1 MTHEPVH
8 VMIKKQVKPA
18 LVIFFLITII
28 VGIIYPLVITGIA
41 QLVFPVQSN
50 GNLIEHNG
58 NIVGSSLIGQ
68 SFTSSKYFWG
78 RLSATSPIPYNSGES
93 SGSNLGPT
101 NPALLDVVK
110 ARVDALQAA
119 DPDNSQPI
127 PVDLVTSSASGLD
140 PDISVAAAKYQVPR
154 IARERSLNES
164 DVVALVE
171 LQTEDQQFGLFGEPR
186 VNVLKLNLALDDL
199 STNRITVT
207 SLPEQ
212 PDVLTPL
219 MLGMRM
225 TDWTQL
231 ILLFVILAALI
242 VPIGGF
248 MAKVYTGEQ
257 TFLSPLF
264 ATVER
269 WILTLSGVNSSDEMD
284 WKMFAVA
291 MIVFS
296 FIGIATLFI
305 LQSVQQFLPLNP
317 VGIGTVPLDLSLN
330 TAVSFVTNT
339 NWQAYAGEN
348 GVSYL
353 TQMIGLA
360 VQNFMSAAVGMAV
373 LIAFI
378 YGFSRRS
385 ATTIGNF
392 WVLLIRSIF
401 ILLPFCVII
410 SLILVS
416 QGTVQS
422 FSGPVKVPLLDPVPD
437 STGELITTQS
447 IPLGPAAS
455 QIAIKLLGTNG
466 GGFFNAN
473 SAHPFE
479 NPTPVSNFL
488 EILVILVI
496 PTSLC
501 YTFGKMIGSAR
512 KGIAILI
519 AMTIIFIPLAGITIW
534 SEVQGNPAFTPLGID
549 QTPTLLQPGGNM
561 EGKEMRFGVVPSALF
576 SVVTTVTSCGA
587 VNSMHDSY
595 MPPGGFVQMFDIQ
608 LGEVV
613 FGGVGSGLYTML
625 IFVILA
631 MFIAGLM
638 VGRTPELYGKKI
650 EPYEMTLTTVHIL
663 IPIFLILGLTT
674 VAVLTD
680 PGRTAVLNPGP
691 HGFSE
696 ILYAFSSASQNNGSA
711 FAGLSANSIFYNL
724 TTAFAMLVGRYAV
737 AIITLALAG
746 SFVTKKI
753 VPVSDGTL
761 RDHRPLFIIWL
772 VFVVIVVGALSFLP
786 ALSLGPVVEYL
797 GIIAGGII

>member
-1 MTHEPVH
+1 
-8 VMIKKQVKPA
+8 MIRKQLRPA
-18 LVIFFLITII
+18 FIVFLIITLITG
-28 VGIIYPLVITGIA
+28 VLYPLVITGIA
-41 QLVFPVQSN
+41 QLVFPEQSN

-58 NIVGSSLIGQ
+58 KIVGSALIGQ
-68 SFTSSKYFWG
+68 PFTSSHYFWG
-78 RLSATSPIPYNSGES
+78 RLSATSPVPYNSGIS
-93 SGSNLGPT
+93 GGSNLGPT
-101 NPALLDVVK
+101 NPALMDEVK
-110 ARVDALQAA
+110 ARVNALHSA

-140 PDISVAAAKYQVPR
+140 PDISLAAANYQVPR
-154 IARERSLNES
+154 IARERNLSETI
-164 DVVALVE
+164 VTALVK
-171 LQTEDQQFGLFGEPR
+171 QHTEDQQFGLFGEPR
-186 VNVLKLNLALDDL
+186 INVLTLNLALDDL
-199 STNRITVT
+199 SAHRITVPP
-207 SLPEQ
+207 SAEQ
-212 PDVLTPL
+212 QEVPSPL
-219 MLGMRM
+219 VFGLRI
-225 TDWTQL
+225 TDWVQL
-231 ILLFVILAALI
+231 ILFFVVLAALI
-242 VPIGGF
+242 VPVGGF
-248 MAKVYTGEQ
+248 IAKVYTNER
-257 TFLSPLF
+257 TFISPILNP
-264 ATVER
+264 VER
-269 WILTLSGVNSSDEMD
+269 WILSASGVNSSDEMD

-291 MIVFS
+291 MMVFS
-296 FIGIATLFI
+296 LIGIAAVFL
-305 LQSVQQFLPLNP
+305 LQSVQLLLPLNP
-317 VGIGTVPLDLSLN
+317 AGAGAVPWDLSLN

-360 VQNFMSAAVGMAV
+360 VQNFLSAAVGMAV

-385 ATTIGNF
+385 VTTIGNF
-392 WVLLIRSIF
+392 WVLLIRSVM
-401 ILLPFCVII
+401 ILLPFCII
-410 SLILVS
+410 LSLVLVS
-416 QGTVQS
+416 QGTVQT
-422 FSGPVKVPLLDPVPD
+422 FSGPVTVPLLDPVRD
-437 STGELITTQS
+437 STGALVTTQS

-455 QIAIKLLGTNG
+455 QIAIKHLGTNG

-479 NPTPVSNFL
+479 NPTPFSNFL
-488 EILVILVI
+488 EILVILLI
-496 PTSLC
+496 PTALC
-501 YTFGKMIGSAR
+501 YTFGK
-512 KGIAILI
+512 
-519 AMTIIFIPLAGITIW
+519 IIFVPLAGIAIW
-534 SEVQGNPAFTPLGID
+534 SEVNGNPAFTPLGID
-549 QTPTLLQPGGNM
+549 QNSTLFQPGGNM
-561 EGKEMRFGVVPSALF
+561 EGKEMRLGVVQSALF

-587 VNSMHDSY
+587 VNSMHDSF

-650 EPYEMTLTTVHIL
+650 EPYEMTLTTIHIL
-663 IPIFLILGLTT
+663 IPIILILGLTT

-680 PGRTAVLNPGP
+680 QGRSAVLNPGP

-711 FAGLSANSIFYNL
+711 FAGLSANSVFYNL
-724 TTAFAMLVGRYAV
+724 TTAFAMFFGRYAV

-746 SFVTKKI
+746 SFAAKKI

-761 RDHRPLFIIWL
+761 RDHSPLFIIWL

-797 GIIAGGII
+797 AMISGGII